1 MNVLSLF
8 DGMSCGQ
15 LALER
20 ANVSVDNYYACEID
34 KYAIQI
40 AQKNF
45 PNTIQLG
52 DVTDIDYDDLFYEE
66 KIDLLMGGS
75 PCQGFSFAGEQLA
88 FDDPRSKLFFEFI
101 RIMNDLK
108 PKYVLLENVRMKK
121 QFEDVITE
129 HMGFPPQLLNSSV
142 VSAQNRW
149 RNYWFGT
156 YINGKYEQIMIPP
169 LEDKGLVLKDIL
181 QTDHDEPPVP
191 INERNA
197 RHHKNPNQKALCT
210 TATMYKGAG
219 NNGMT
224 IVDRLIS
231 VGEAEEYAHYNYR
244 ATKQVYHMDGKAPT
258 LLTMQGGNRE
268 PKVATYSAKGG
279 RIVNRRIDAN
289 GVRKDYQMDLPLEPQ
304 VEVRLDDKTNC
315 LTTVQKDNVVVEGMT
330 WRKLTPVEC
339 ERLQTLPDNYTEGV
353 SKTQRYKMIGNG
365 WTVDVIAHILGEMLL
380 PKKIASINY
389 EKGYFVGPTIFED
402 VKPDIYFLSGLPIA
416 LLGLLLILKQE
427 SGKR

>member
-20 ANVSVDNYYACEID
+20 ANVSVDNYFACEID
-34 KYAIQI
+34 KYAMQI
-40 AQKNF
+40 ANKNF

-52 DVTDIDYDDLFYEE
+52 DVTTANYYFDKD
-66 KIDLLMGGS
+66 IDLLLCGS
-75 PCQGFSFAGEQLA
+75 PCQGFSFAGKQLA

-108 PKYVLLENVRMKK
+108 PRYVLLENVRMKK
-121 QFEDVITE
+121 EFEDVITE
-129 HMGFPPQLLNSSV
+129 HMGFPPQLRNSSV
-142 VSAQNRW
+142 ASAQNRW
-149 RNYWFGT
+149 RNYWFGVL
-156 YINGKYEQIMIPP
+156 INGKYEQIIIPP
-169 LEDKGLVLKDIL
+169 MEDKGLVLKDIL

-224 IVDRLIS
+224 IVDRLMP

-244 ATKQVYHMDGKAPT
+244 ATKEVYHMDGKAPT

-268 PKVATYSAKGG
+268 PKVATYSPKGG
-279 RIVNRRIDAN
+279 RIVNRRLDAN

-304 VEVRLDDKTNC
+304 VEVRNDDKTNC

-380 PKKIASINY
+380 PKKIKSINY
-389 EKGYFVGPTIFED
+389 EKGYFV
-402 VKPDIYFLSGLPIA
+402 YA
-416 LLGLLLILKQE
+416 
-427 SGKR
+427 

>member
-20 ANVSVDNYYACEID
+20 ANVSVDNYFACEID
-34 KYAIQI
+34 KYAMQI
-40 AQKNF
+40 ANKNF

-52 DVTDIDYDDLFYEE
+52 DVSEVIVPNIVDQAE
-66 KIDLLMGGS
+66 IDLLMGGS

-88 FDDPRSKLFFEFI
+88 FNDPRSKLFFEFV
-101 RIMNDLK
+101 RIMNELK
-108 PKYVLLENVRMKK
+108 PRYVLLENVRMKK

-129 HMGFPPQLLNSSV
+129 HMGFPPQLLNSSK

-156 YINGKYEQIMIPP
+156 YINGKYEQILIPP
-169 LEDKGLVLKDIL
+169 LEDKGLVLKNIL

-197 RHHKNPNQKALCT
+197 RHHKNLNQKALCT

-224 IVDRLIS
+224 LVDRLMP

-244 ATKQVYHMDGKAPT
+244 ATKEVYHMDGKAPT

-268 PKVATYSAKGG
+268 PKVATYSPKGG
-279 RIVNRRIDAN
+279 RIVNRRLDAN

-304 VEVRLDDKTNC
+304 VEVRSDDKTNC
-315 LTTVQKDNVVVEGMT
+315 LTTVQKDNVVVQGMT
-330 WRKLTPVEC
+330 WRKLTPIEC

-380 PKKIASINY
+380 PKKIKSINY
-389 EKGYFVGPTIFED
+389 EKGYFV
-402 VKPDIYFLSGLPIA
+402 YN
-416 LLGLLLILKQE
+416 
-427 SGKR
+427 

>member
-1 MNVLSLF
+1 MDKQINITDWRYSMNVLSLF

-20 ANVSVDNYYACEID
+20 ANVSVDNYFACEID
-34 KYAIQI
+34 KYAMQI
-40 AQKNF
+40 ANKNF

-52 DVTDIDYDDLFYEE
+52 DVSEFSEDYFRAHNHFDDPP
-66 KIDLLMGGS
+66 IDLLLGGS

-101 RIMNDLK
+101 RIMNELK
-108 PKYVLLENVRMKK
+108 PRYVLLENVRMKK

-129 HMGFPPQLLNSSV
+129 HMGFPPQLVNSSV
-142 VSAQNRW
+142 ASAQNRW

-169 LEDKGLVLKDIL
+169 MEDKGLVLKDIL
-181 QTDHDEPPVP
+181 QEDHDEPPVP

-197 RHHKNPNQKALCT
+197 RHHRSADQKALCT
-210 TATMYKGAG
+210 TATMHKGAG

-224 IVDRLIS
+224 IVDRLVE
-231 VGEAEEYAHYNYR
+231 VGYADKYAHYKHGQAKR
-244 ATKQVYHMDGKAPT
+244 VYHMNGKAPT

-279 RIVNRRIDAN
+279 RIVNRRLDEK
-289 GVRKDYQMDLPLEPQ
+289 GVRKDYQMNLPLTPQ
-304 VEVRLDDKTNC
+304 IEVRGDDKTNC
-315 LTTVQKDNVVVEGMT
+315 LTTVQKDNIVVEGMT
-330 WRKLTPVEC
+330 WRKLTPIEC

-365 WTVDVIAHILGEMLL
+365 WTVDVVAHILGEILL
-380 PKKIASINY
+380 PKKIKSINY
-389 EKGYFVGPTIFED
+389 EKGYFV
-402 VKPDIYFLSGLPIA
+402 YA
-416 LLGLLLILKQE
+416 
-427 SGKR
+427 

>member
-1 MNVLSLF
+1 MNVLNLF
-8 DGMSCGQ
+8 GGMEVGR
-15 LALER
+15 LAMDR
-20 ANVSVDNYYACEID
+20 ANVSVDKYFSAEID

-40 AQKNF
+40 ANKNHSDI
-45 PNTIQLG
+45 IQLG
-52 DVTDIDYDDLFYEE
+52 DVTKIDTEDLPQ
-66 KIDLLMGGS
+66 IDLLMGGS
-75 PCQGFSFAGEQLA
+75 PCQGFSFAGKQLN
-88 FDDPRSKLFFEFI
+88 FSDPRSKLFFEFI
-101 RIMNDLK
+101 RIMNELK
-108 PKYVLLENVRMKK
+108 PRYVLLENVRMKK
-121 QFEDVITE
+121 EYEDVITE
-129 HMGFPPQLLNSSV
+129 HMGFPPQLLNSSK

-224 IVDRLIS
+224 LVDRLMP

-244 ATKQVYHMDGKAPT
+244 ATKEVYHMDGKAPT

-268 PKVATYSAKGG
+268 PKVATYSPKGG
-279 RIVNRRIDAN
+279 RIVNRRLDAN

-304 VEVRLDDKTNC
+304 VEVRSDDKTNC

-389 EKGYFVGPTIFED
+389 EKGYFV
-402 VKPDIYFLSGLPIA
+402 YN
-416 LLGLLLILKQE
+416 
-427 SGKR
+427 

>member
-20 ANVSVDNYYACEID
+20 ANIEVDNYFACEID

-45 PNTIQLG
+45 PDTRQWG
-52 DVTDIDYDDLFYEE
+52 DVTQIKLPTEGS
-66 KIDLLMGGS
+66 IDLLMGGS
-75 PCQGFSFAGEQLA
+75 PCQGFSFAGDQLA
-88 FDDPRSKLFFEFI
+88 FDDPRSKLFFEFV
-101 RIMNDLK
+101 RIMKAIK
-108 PKYVLLENVRMKK
+108 PKYFLLENVVMKK
-121 QFEDVITE
+121 EFQDVITE
-129 HMGFPPQLLNSSV
+129 YMGVEPIMINSSLF
-142 VSAQNRW
+142 SAQNR
-149 RNYWFGT
+149 RRLYWT
-156 YINGKYEQIMIPP
+156 NIPVD
-169 LEDKGLVLKDIL
+169 LDIEDKGLVLRDIL
-181 QTDHDEPPVP
+181 QEDHGEPPVP

-197 RHHKNPNQKALCT
+197 RHHKHPHQKSLCA

-224 IVDRLIS
+224 IVDRHVPLGYVVDKLIP
-231 VGEAEEYAHYNYR
+231 VGDAEEYAHYNYR
-244 ATKQVYHMDGKAPT
+244 ATKEVYHMNGKAPT

-279 RIVNRRIDAN
+279 RIVNRRLNAD
-289 GVRKDYQMDLPLEPQ
+289 GVRKDYQMDLPLTPQ
-304 VEVRLDDKTNC
+304 VEIREDDKTNC

-330 WRKLTPVEC
+330 WRKLTPIEC

-365 WTVDVIAHILGEMLL
+365 WTVDVIAHILKGMEIEKQYLL
-380 PKKIASINY
+380 
-389 EKGYFVGPTIFED
+389 TD
-402 VKPDIYFLSGLPIA
+402 PIWD
-416 LLGLLLILKQE
+416 E
-427 SGKR
+427 RWTRC

>member
-20 ANVSVDNYYACEID
+20 ANVSVDNYFACEID
-34 KYAIQI
+34 KYAMQI
-40 AQKNF
+40 ANKNF

-52 DVTDIDYDDLFYEE
+52 DVTTANYYFDKD
-66 KIDLLMGGS
+66 IDLLLCGS
-75 PCQGFSFAGEQLA
+75 PCQGFSFAGKQLA

-101 RIMNDLK
+101 RIMNELK

-129 HMGFPPQLLNSSV
+129 HMGFPPQLRNSSV
-142 VSAQNRW
+142 ASAQNRW
-149 RNYWFGT
+149 RNYWFGML
-156 YINGKYEQIMIPP
+156 INGKYEQIIIPP
-169 LEDKGLVLKDIL
+169 MEDKGLVLRDIL

-197 RHHKNPNQKALCT
+197 RHHKNPNQKALCA

-224 IVDRLIS
+224 LVDRLIP
-231 VGEAEEYAHYNYR
+231 VGQAEEYAHYNYR
-244 ATKQVYHMDGKAPT
+244 ATKEVYHMDGKAPT

-268 PKVATYSAKGG
+268 PKVATYSTNGG
-279 RIVNRRIDAN
+279 KIV
-289 GVRKDYQMDLPLEPQ
+289 DL
-304 VEVRLDDKTNC
+304 
-315 LTTVQKDNVVVEGMT
+315 EGMT
-330 WRKLTPVEC
+330 WRKLTPIEC

-380 PKKIASINY
+380 PKKIKSINY
-389 EKGYFVGPTIFED
+389 EKGYFV
-402 VKPDIYFLSGLPIA
+402 YA
-416 LLGLLLILKQE
+416 
-427 SGKR
+427 

>member
-20 ANVSVDNYYACEID
+20 ANVSVDNYFACEID
-34 KYAIQI
+34 KYAMQI
-40 AQKNF
+40 ANKNF

-52 DVTDIDYDDLFYEE
+52 DVSEVIVPNIVDQAD
-66 KIDLLMGGS
+66 IDLLLCGS
-75 PCQGFSFAGEQLA
+75 PCQGFSFAGKQLA

-101 RIMNDLK
+101 RIMNELK

-129 HMGFPPQLLNSSV
+129 HIGFPPQLRNSS
-142 VSAQNRW
+142 SLSPQNRW
-149 RNYWFGT
+149 RNYWFGML
-156 YINGKYEQIMIPP
+156 INGKYEQIIIPP
-169 LEDKGLVLKDIL
+169 MEDKGLVLKDIL
-181 QTDHDEPPVP
+181 QEDHNEPPIP

-197 RHHKNPNQKALCT
+197 RHHRNEDQKGLCT

-224 IVDRLIS
+224 IVDRSLS
-231 VGEAEEYAHYNYR
+231 VGEAEEYSHYKYR
-244 ATKQVYHMDGKAPT
+244 ATKAVYHMNGKAPT

-268 PKVATYSAKGG
+268 PKVATYSTKGG
-279 RIVNRRIDAN
+279 RIVNRRLDEN
-289 GVRKDYQMDLPLEPQ
+289 GVRKDYQLELPYTTQ
-304 VEVRLDDKTNC
+304 VEVRDDDKTNC
-315 LTTVQKDNVVVEGMT
+315 LTTVQKDNVVVQGMT
-330 WRKLTPVEC
+330 WRKLTPIEC

-365 WTVDVIAHILGEMLL
+365 WTVDVIAHILGEILL
-380 PKKIASINY
+380 PKQIKSDNY
-389 EKGYFVGPTIFED
+389 EKGYFVHG
-402 VKPDIYFLSGLPIA
+402 
-416 LLGLLLILKQE
+416 
-427 SGKR
+427 

>member
-75 PCQGFSFAGEQLA
+75 PCQGFSFAGDQLA

-101 RIMNDLK
+101 RARDFLQ
-108 PKYVLLENVRMKK
+108 PKYILLENVRMKK

-129 HMGFPPQLLNSSV
+129 HMGFPPQLVNSSV
-142 VSAQNRW
+142 ASAQNRW
-149 RNYWFGT
+149 RNYWFGVL
-156 YINGKYEQIMIPP
+156 INGKYEQIIIPP
-169 LEDKGLVLKDIL
+169 MEDKGLVLKDIL

-268 PKVATYSAKGG
+268 PKVATCSAKGG

-389 EKGYFVGPTIFED
+389 EKGYFV
-402 VKPDIYFLSGLPIA
+402 YN
-416 LLGLLLILKQE
+416 
-427 SGKR
+427 

>member
-101 RIMNDLK
+101 RARDFLQ
-108 PKYVLLENVRMKK
+108 PKYILLENVRMKK

-129 HMGFPPQLLNSSV
+129 HMGFPPQLVNSSV
-142 VSAQNRW
+142 ASAQNRW
-149 RNYWFGT
+149 RNYWFGVL
-156 YINGKYEQIMIPP
+156 INGKYEQIIIPP
-169 LEDKGLVLKDIL
+169 MEDKGLVLKDIL

-224 IVDRLIS
+224 IVDRLIP
-231 VGEAEEYAHYNYR
+231 VGQAEEYAHYNYR
-244 ATKQVYHMDGKAPT
+244 ATKEVYHMDGKAPT

-389 EKGYFVGPTIFED
+389 EKGYFV
-402 VKPDIYFLSGLPIA
+402 YN
-416 LLGLLLILKQE
+416 
-427 SGKR
+427 